1 MTVTALD
8 SAKPPAPLQPGEP
21 TRSARRRQLLT
32 RLKRFPALTV
42 GAILLLIMLIACMI
56 YPLLASLD
64 PYSTDTDVMLL
75 GPSGAHLMGT
85 DNVGRDLLSRVL
97 IGGQVSLTVGFA
109 VAIISGATGFVAG
122 LYSAYYPRV
131 GYVIMRVCDGLMAF
145 PAILFGIVLMGAFG
159 QSIQNVILALSVVF
173 FPYVA
178 RVVRSS
184 AMTVK
189 GERFVEV
196 LVNVGASNTRI
207 LWGNIARNVISPW
220 LIQVTFIFA
229 DAILVEAAM
238 SFIGAGIPAPTPSWG
253 NMLYDA
259 RNYLY
264 QAGWMLAFPG
274 AALAITVLGINLFGD
289 GLREWL
295 DPKGRR

>member
-1 MTVTALD
+1 M
-8 SAKPPAPLQPGEP
+8 QPGEP
-21 TRSARRRQLLT
+21 TRSAKRRQFFT
-32 RLKRFPALTV
+32 RLKNYPALTI
-42 GAILLLIMLIACMI
+42 GAALLLIMLIACMI
-56 YPLLASLD
+56 YPLLADLD

-75 GPSGAHLMGT
+75 GPSSTHPMGT

-97 IGGQVSLTVGFA
+97 IGGQVSLTVGFS
-109 VAIISGATGFVAG
+109 VALLSGASGFVAG

-131 GYVIMRVCDGLMAF
+131 GYVIMRICDGLMAF

-159 QSIQNVILALSVVF
+159 QSIQNVVLALSVVF

-196 LVNVGASNTRI
+196 LINVGASNSRI